1 MLMLLNTI
9 ISTILQFGL
18 FALLPFVAYLIGHRQ
33 IKGFSDYV
41 GIKKTT
47 KKAVLYALLVFAIFV
62 PAASLFYFSPELREI
77 TSSGNTVTGQLRT
90 AGLSGSTLLQLLII
104 AIFKTSLTEEIF
116 FRGFIAKRLIG
127 WLGFH
132 WGNALQALI
141 FGAIHLVVFIAQ
153 PFSILLA
160 VAVVFLPT
168 IGGWI
173 AGYLMERIGNGS
185 IVPAWMLH
193 ALINLG
199 AYWALAFG

>member
-1 MLMLLNTI
+1 MIIDTVVSTI
-9 ISTILQFGL
+9 IQLCI
-18 FALLPFVAYLIGHRQ
+18 FALIPFVVYLIGYRQ
-33 IKGFSDYV
+33 IKGFFEYV

-47 KKAVLYALLVFAIFV
+47 KRAVLYSLLVFAIFV
-62 PAASLFYFSPELREI
+62 PVASIFYFSPDLREV
-77 TSSGNTVTGQLRT
+77 TSAGNTVTGQLRT
-90 AGLSGSTLLQLLII
+90 AGLSLSTLLQLLVI

-132 WGNALQALI
+132 WGNPLQALI

-160 VAVVFLPT
+160 VAIVFLPT
-168 IGGWI
+168 LGGWI
-173 AGYLMERIGNGS
+173 AGYLMERVGNGS

-193 ALINLG
+193 ALINLV